1 MCEDLRRDRGGARAG
16 AALDQEQD
24 QDGVRQGAKGTR
36 HRHFSCQ
43 RQELLTHTES
53 LNLSVCYFLR
63 AKKVIID
70 WKKRNAFFFQV
81 FLSRQWAR
89 KYTSGS
95 LRYTLYFFS

>member
-53 LNLSVCYFLR
+53 LNLISLLFFEG
-63 AKKVIID
+63 KKS
-70 WKKRNAFFFQV
+70 N
-81 FLSRQWAR
+81 
-89 KYTSGS
+89 Y
-95 LRYTLYFFS
+95 